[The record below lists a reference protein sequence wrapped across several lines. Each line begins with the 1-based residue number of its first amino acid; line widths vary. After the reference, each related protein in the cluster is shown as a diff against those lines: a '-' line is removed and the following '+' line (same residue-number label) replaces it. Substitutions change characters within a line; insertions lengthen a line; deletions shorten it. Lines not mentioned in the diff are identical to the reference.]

1 MKSSNDLSFKSSPK
15 QNRAKHNLK
24 NFLKKIPPE
33 VLDEMP
39 EIKDAFDPG
48 QKPDISIIKKGE
60 KPEYIRLNKQMNFSD
75 IKLFTKI
82 NEMKDLVYEINNED
96 YKEDLNNISKEN
108 ELFEKNYKKIKKEK
122 NKFHRGTYLDFEPF
136 LYISSRYV
144 ANKMKVPN
152 LSDDHNLFSGNP
164 LILQGSE
171 LNDFIIYNFGERNK
185 GIKFLKK
192 MNKFV
197 KNKINE
203 DGELSVNETERLEK
217 LKKEEKPKG
226 YIPPE
231 KEIPILKNDISN
243 SEQTLKNLIEFED
256 FFKPKKK
263 KFKLF
268 RNRSFNDSIE
278 QSPFNNYMR
287 KITSNFKYENINQ
300 NNSLVT
306 STTSIGITR
315 KSSPKNS
322 NKINILK
329 LNNFGF
335 NYPKDFKLKLPKLET
350 PGNPSNIFD
359 IKNSYKNNKNLR
371 IKKISFNNS
380 LKLDSNSI
388 SRNKETFHI
397 FNNRL
402 YNIEH
407 NKKIYKLLKSSG
419 VHSNNDDKKNN
430 YYSSLE
436 SDASEI
442 FELNK
447 EIEKNKKTKFN
458 LDNSF
463 LQNKNTNTNNIIIPK
478 LNLNNNKT
486 NENKSFDSI
495 KIDPDINSYNKAEN
509 LFNLVKNKSNNS
521 LKKETKKDI
530 ESYISSKGKSVEN
543 ILTNKSSY
551 YRLHSILIKPK
562 NKSLIPENYAMR
574 RNKLNAKALS
584 KKQKFILDKNSGFMK
599 EMIKE
604 KEKFNQLLFRD
615 KSI

>member
-197 KNKINE
+197 KNKLNE
-203 DGELSVNETERLEK
+203 DAELSVNETERLEK

-231 KEIPILKNDISN
+231 KEIPKIKNDISN
-243 SEQTLKNLIEFED
+243 SEQTLKNLVEFED

-335 NYPKDFKLKLPKLET
+335 NYPKDFKFKLPKLET

-371 IKKISFNNS
+371 IKKIRFNNS

-407 NKKIYKLLKSSG
+407 NNKIYKLLKSSG

-430 YYSSLE
+430 YYFSLE

-442 FELNK
+442 LELNK

-458 LDNSF
+458 LDNSL
-463 LQNKNTNTNNIIIPK
+463 LQNKNIIPK

-486 NENKSFDSI
+486 KEDKSFDSI
-495 KIDPDINSYNKAEN
+495 KIESDIDSYNKAES
-509 LFNLVKNKSNNS
+509 LFNLVKNRPNNS

-562 NKSLIPENYAMR
+562 NKTLIPENYGMR
-574 RNKLNAKALS
+574 RNKLNAKELS

-604 KEKFNQLLFRD
+604 KEKLNQLLFRD

>member
-197 KNKINE
+197 KNKLNE
-203 DGELSVNETERLEK
+203 DAELSVNETERLEK

-231 KEIPILKNDISN
+231 KEIPKIKNDISN
-243 SEQTLKNLIEFED
+243 SEQTLKNLVEFED

-335 NYPKDFKLKLPKLET
+335 NYPKDFKFKLPKLET

-371 IKKISFNNS
+371 IKKIRFNNS

-407 NKKIYKLLKSSG
+407 NNKIYKLLKSSG

-458 LDNSF
+458 LDNSL
-463 LQNKNTNTNNIIIPK
+463 LQNKNTNNIIIPK

-486 NENKSFDSI
+486 KEDKSFDSI
-495 KIDPDINSYNKAEN
+495 KIESDIDSYNKAES
-509 LFNLVKNKSNNS
+509 LFNLVKNRPNNS

-562 NKSLIPENYAMR
+562 NKTLIPENYGMR
-574 RNKLNAKALS
+574 RNKLNAKELS

-604 KEKFNQLLFRD
+604 KEKLNQLLFRD